1 MVCGSR
7 WLQLAGTWTR
17 ALLAPA
23 LVFIATAVDRNYLT
37 DFWHHLARGRAM
49 VERGGLV
56 DEDLFTYTVH
66 GQPLQDN
73 NWLTQLLYHGLFEL
87 GGLPLVQTVN
97 SLTVAVVVGV
107 LVWFCRKKCGSLPVA
122 AVLGVFAFFG
132 MWQLLIIRPQ
142 TFSLL
147 LFVLLYVALDQAD
160 TRRRWLVLPPVILA
174 LWANLH
180 GGFPIGL
187 VLIGGFFLAAV
198 VERCLRQ
205 EGWPGLSPRSP
216 GTAPETAAPRPGLLS
231 TQYSVLSTPGSA
243 PTVGALRRG
252 FADSAPA
259 TRSVLSPAGLIHLLG
274 GVLSDPGVRAYGLC
288 LAASLLATLANPYG
302 WRVYLYVR
310 TTSAV
315 ASVRGIAEW
324 LPPSFGM
331 LIGWV
336 WLLSVLGMLV
346 LFALPGRRPTVR
358 EISLVLCFLPP
369 ACGSVRM
376 VAWWLL
382 VCVPIAAALL
392 ADRLP
397 RRLLQPK
404 AEPPRLLDA
413 AVLGL
418 LLLVVVFSS
427 PLLEHSN
434 PVLPLVRKLHRTE
447 SDLEAVAV
455 RLRRQD
461 EAERIF
467 SRFEWGEYL
476 GWALAPRHQVFAD
489 GRIEIY
495 PDQVWADYEA
505 VTHGRADWEQIL
517 DRYRVDVLLLDAD
530 YHTDLLPQVQRPS
543 SGWQETFRAGPA
555 VLFQRR
561 SPLAD
566 AGKRFE

>member
-1 MVCGSR
+1 MIGGAR

-23 LVFIATAVDRNYLT
+23 LVFIATAIDRNYLT

-49 VERGGLV
+49 AERGTLV
-56 DEDLFTYTVH
+56 NEDLFTYTVH

-97 SLTVAVVVGV
+97 SLTLAVVVGV
-107 LVWFCRKKCGSLPVA
+107 LVWFCRKKCGSLPLA
-122 AVLGVFAFFG
+122 TVLGVFAFFG

-160 TRRRWLVLPPVILA
+160 TRRWWLLLPPVIMA

-187 VLIGGFFLAAV
+187 VLIGSFFLAAV
-198 VERCLRQ
+198 VEN
-205 EGWPGLSPRSP
+205 
-216 GTAPETAAPRPGLLS
+216 
-231 TQYSVLSTPGSA
+231 
-243 PTVGALRRG
+243 
-252 FADSAPA
+252 
-259 TRSVLSPAGLIHLLG
+259 LLG
-274 GVLSDPGVRAYGLC
+274 SRGHTQLACGPAAASGEGQPTRKLRVARGRVFRDPSLRAYGLC

-310 TTSAV
+310 TTSAM
-315 ASVRGIAEW
+315 ASVRGIEEW

-336 WLLSVLGMLV
+336 WLLSVLGTLV

-358 EISLVLCFLPP
+358 EICLVLCFLPP

-376 VAWWLL
+376 VAWWML

-397 RRLLQPK
+397 RRLLEQK
-404 AEPPRLLDA
+404 AEPSRLLDA

-427 PLLEHSN
+427 PLLERYN
-434 PVLPLVRKLHRTE
+434 PVLGLVRKLHRTE
-447 SDLEAVAV
+447 SDLEAVAAH
-455 RLRRQD
+455 LRTQG
-461 EAERIF
+461 ETERIF

-476 GWALAPRHQVFAD
+476 GWALTPGHRVFAD

-495 PDQVWADYEA
+495 PNQVWADYEA

-517 DRYRVDVLLLDAD
+517 DRYQVDVLLLDGE
-530 YHTDLLPQVQRPS
+530 YHHDLLPQVRRPS

-555 VLFQRR
+555 VLFRR
-561 SPLAD
+561 QSPLAD
-566 AGKRFE
+566 AGKQSE